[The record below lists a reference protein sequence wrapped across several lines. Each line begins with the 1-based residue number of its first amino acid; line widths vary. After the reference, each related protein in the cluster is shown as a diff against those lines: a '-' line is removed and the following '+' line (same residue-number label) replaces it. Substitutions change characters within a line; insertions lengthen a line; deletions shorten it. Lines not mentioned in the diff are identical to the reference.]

1 MLTAYEHIVS
11 PMTASWCGWTMLA
24 LLIMAVL
31 SEWIQPGVI
40 SRAKDSLTVHPERA
54 YKEAPTQ
61 TVAQVFI
68 TLFRL
73 GTMAMALCICFP
85 PESGFS
91 FLAYLA
97 VAGVVFGV
105 ALVKMALDLVVD
117 YTFRITKRYGDIY
130 EHFSNIFTLVSV
142 ALYLLL
148 LLFMRID
155 SLVATRWMLGLMAG
169 VFFLLW
175 AYRCVRQY
183 VHSPMATAYLLIYM
197 TTLEFLPLAGIAL
210 LSAKTIS
217 LI

>member
-1 MLTAYEHIVS
+1 MVVYLYASNWHIQLQHIRVELS
-11 PMTASWCGWTMLA
+11 SSHHLFLMIASL
-24 LLIMAVL
+24 
-31 SEWIQPGVI
+31 
-40 SRAKDSLTVHPERA
+40 
-54 YKEAPTQ
+54 
-61 TVAQVFI
+61 
-68 TLFRL
+68 
-73 GTMAMALCICFP
+73 
-85 PESGFS
+85 SGFS

-105 ALVKMALDLVVD
+105 ALVKMALDLLVD